1 MNKSIGLREQIRDAT
16 TNEEVQTLMSTGKTF
31 EWATSRTRL
40 SWKHT
45 ALRTFERLSSTP
57 KETELM
63 SEEKK
68 EKKKFLKRSK

>member
-16 TNEEVQTLMSTGKTF
+16 SNEEVQSLLNIGKTF
-31 EWATSRTRL
+31 EWATPRTKL

-45 ALRTFERLSSTP
+45 ANRTLEKLTSAT
-57 KETELM
+57 KTAEVN

-68 EKKKFLKRSK
+68 DKKKVSKKK

>member
-1 MNKSIGLREQIRDAT
+1 MNKMIGLREQIRDAT
-16 TNEEVQTLMSTGKTF
+16 SNEEVQTLLNTGKTF

-45 ALRTFERLSSTP
+45 ANRTLVRLSSTV
-57 KETELM
+57 KTTEVK

-68 EKKKFLKRSK
+68 KVSKKK

>member
-16 TNEEVQTLMSTGKTF
+16 TNEEVQSLMSTGKTF
-31 EWATSRTRL
+31 EWATPRTRL

-45 ALRTFERLSSTP
+45 ANQTLEKLSSTP
-57 KETELM
+57 KETEVT

-68 EKKKFLKRSK
+68 EKKKVFKKK